1 MLPVAWS
8 IYDSPFSWLCLSG
21 LTYKHITLF
30 HLSRDKKISCRT
42 ENNNCHVGGLQE
54 YCDQTY
60 MNSCKNK
67 GFLHQ
72 EICNKQPYPSSFS
85 IKEAWIFLTLV
96 RCFFGARVHY
106 LLGLMAFQISCYS
119 LVTQTVKSLPVIQKT
134 WVPSLGQKDPLE
146 KGMPTHSSVLAWRI
160 PWIKKLGSLQSMGS
174 QRVGHNWVT
183 NTFTFFHQV
192 SMLG

>member
-21 LTYKHITLF
+21 LTYKHITPF

-106 LLGLMAFQISCYS
+106 LLGLMAFQIKLLFLGDSDCKVS
-119 LVTQTVKSLPVIQKT
+119 ACNTEDLGS
-134 WVPSLGQKDPLE
+134 VPGSERSLGEGYAYPLQYSCLE
-146 KGMPTHSSVLAWRI
+146 NSMDKEAWQPTVHGISKSRTQL
-160 PWIKKLGSLQSMGS
+160 SD
-174 QRVGHNWVT
+174 
-183 NTFTFFHQV
+183 
-192 SMLG
+192 